1 MSKFYNLNKFCRF
14 NQFFSVVL
22 WQLNHKVRNVGFN
35 YNLSQNQSRF
45 WLKRRFKHFCP

>member
-22 WQLNHKVRNVGFN
+22 WQLNHKVRNVG
-35 YNLSQNQSRF
+35 YKTI
-45 WLKRRFKHFCP
+45 LKEEWSAKHDYS